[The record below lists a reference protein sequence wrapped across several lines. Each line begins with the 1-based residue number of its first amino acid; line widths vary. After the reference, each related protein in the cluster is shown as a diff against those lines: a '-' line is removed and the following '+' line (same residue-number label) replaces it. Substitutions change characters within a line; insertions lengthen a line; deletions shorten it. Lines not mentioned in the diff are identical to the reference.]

1 MRLSKEFFYTLRE
14 DAKDEDT
21 ISGNLLVKAGFI
33 KKVSNGIYMNMPLGE
48 KVSKN
53 IINIIREEMNNAGAN
68 ELSMPHMLPM
78 EYFERSGRASR
89 IWTFYVQI

>member
-1 MRLSKEFFYTLRE
+1 MRLSNDFFYTLRE

-48 KVSKN
+48 RVSQN
-53 IINIIREEMNNAGAN
+53 IMKIIREEMNNAGAN
-68 ELSMPHMLPM
+68 EVSMPHMLPM

-89 IWTFYVQI
+89 IWSFYV